1 MERARTTITAM
12 MFGNSFSP
20 SVRLSVRIC
29 MSNHLSFKF
38 LPCHMKWQS
47 NPNLA
52 LALAQLLR
60 LTAHAGLEE
69 ISSVTL
75 HKVLVEAEVLVEE
88 VAEAE
93 VIDDYICCI

>member
-1 MERARTTITAM
+1 
-12 MFGNSFSP
+12 
-20 SVRLSVRIC
+20 
-29 MSNHLSFKF
+29 
-38 LPCHMKWQS
+38 MKWQS

-69 ISSVTL
+69 TSSVTL